1 MSCINEEQI
10 QYYLDDE
17 SGKEEKEAIGQHI
30 ENCPR
35 CKGAMEQQRRRILDV
50 KQSLDLLV
58 TEQPVIPE
66 FRLPVKTY
74 RQRKIIAKY
83 MLPMAVAASLLLIVF
98 LRPLFESDKPPANG
112 QSAQFMMSIELDAN
126 KPVTEYPLNITIV
139 APDGSISQTTIN

>member
-1 MSCINEEQI
+1 MSCLNEEQI
-10 QYYLDDE
+10 QHYLDDE

-30 ENCPR
+30 ETCRR
-35 CKGAMEQQRRRILDV
+35 CKEALDQQRRRILDI

-58 TEQPVIPE
+58 TEQPAIPE
-66 FRLPVKTY
+66 FKPPVKTY

-83 MLPMAVAASLLLIVF
+83 MLPMAIAASLLLIVF
-98 LRPLFESDKPPANG
+98 LRPFFESDIPPVNG
-112 QSAQFMMSIELDAN
+112 QSTQFMMSVELDAN